1 MSAKVRDRCNQRR
14 SGKEHGISQ
23 SLQRVPV
30 VSGELITQAG
40 SLSGSSFLLVM
51 PQALRAYP
59 DTLRSPRLSFSP
71 PSPFLCS
78 TSLRDESSK
87 RAGLAPKVQWPRRL
101 SVGRGGGPAAV
112 KTRFL
117 GPVLAHGV
125 DALESPMSLYVL
137 KLGDRPAERPPVP
150 SSTCPA
156 AATLYLACKA
166 SGGSRTDSGSQ
177 G

>member
-30 VSGELITQAG
+30 VSGELIIQAG
-40 SLSGSSFLLVM
+40 SLSSSGFLLVM
-51 PQALRAYP
+51 PRALRAYQ
-59 DTLRSPRLSFSP
+59 DTLRSPRLSSSP

-101 SVGRGGGPAAV
+101 SVGRGGEPAAV

-125 DALESPMSLYVL
+125 DALESPASTPS
-137 KLGDRPAERPPVP
+137 DESIRAEAWRPSGRAPSCAVINLPCGCYSVP
-150 SSTCPA
+150 
-156 AATLYLACKA
+156 
-166 SGGSRTDSGSQ
+166 GV
-177 G
+177 